1 MNVNGTAR
9 GGRLCSS
16 SNCRRVPARM
26 SRSPNRI
33 RSVRFGRW
41 IHGLQPLRVTGP
53 ECAQS
58 PLVHAVAT
66 VEIDRG
72 RQCNNASSD
81 CHRKIRSQSRA
92 VNGIAAL
99 VTTPLRL
106 LVTRAPSDQA
116 SYAPGVRL
124 SQGLRLQVDTVIRAY
139 LPAHWDPQAPLNAAP
154 PLAREF
160 EARVAVTGKTCWTQW
175 TANSLGVTLPS
186 V

>member
-26 SRSPNRI
+26 NQSPNRI

-41 IHGLQPLRVTGP
+41 THGLQPLRVTGS
-53 ECAQS
+53 ECAQL

-66 VEIDRG
+66 VKIDRG
-72 RQCNNASSD
+72 RQYKNTKSCRNLE
-81 CHRKIRSQSRA
+81 IQSQARA

-106 LVTRAPSDQA
+106 LVTSASTPFADLHQRITWADLEYGIWSVARAR
-116 SYAPGVRL
+116 V
-124 SQGLRLQVDTVIRAY
+124 LR
-139 LPAHWDPQAPLNAAP
+139 PCAHWCLVPADECGRGLAMTSLVARCDPVQKNADI
-154 PLAREF
+154 R
-160 EARVAVTGKTCWTQW
+160 
-175 TANSLGVTLPS
+175 
-186 V
+186 